1 MRLIDI
7 DRISEADKEAHGFKK
22 DYDLNHLLE
31 SQPIVSAGC
40 WRCKDCKYLQLEDMG
55 MYATCGRSYLGMV
68 RPSDYCSKAERKAD
82 TADDTTP
89 SFMSEWAREIDEQL
103 DNLKI
108 KKENKQ

>member
-1 MRLIDI
+1 
-7 DRISEADKEAHGFKK
+7 
-22 DYDLNHLLE
+22 
-31 SQPIVSAGC
+31 
-40 WRCKDCKYLQLEDMG
+40 

-89 SFMSEWAREIDEQL
+89 SYMSDWAREIDEQL